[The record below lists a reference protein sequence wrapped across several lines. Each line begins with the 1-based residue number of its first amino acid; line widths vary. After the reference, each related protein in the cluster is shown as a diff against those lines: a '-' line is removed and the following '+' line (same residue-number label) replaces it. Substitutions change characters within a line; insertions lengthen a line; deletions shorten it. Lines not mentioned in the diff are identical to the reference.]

1 MPSVVH
7 FLGELE
13 YIYDK
18 YNAKLRTNGCVSLSV
33 PQFSDY
39 AFPSNVQD
47 LDALISSGTC
57 IAGTNQLRLHIELRF
72 DDIAVTGSS
81 IPQATEDIG
90 VVLCN
95 AEVL

>member
-7 FLGELE
+7 CLGELE

-18 YNAKLRTNGCVSLSV
+18 YNLKLRTNGCISLSF
-33 PQFSDY
+33 PFSDY
-39 AFPSNVQD
+39 TSPSNVHE
-47 LDALISSGTC
+47 LDTLISYGTR
-57 IAGTNQLRLHIELRF
+57 IAGTNQLRLHVELRF

-81 IPQATEDIG
+81 ISQTTEDIG
-90 VVLCN
+90 VVLCS